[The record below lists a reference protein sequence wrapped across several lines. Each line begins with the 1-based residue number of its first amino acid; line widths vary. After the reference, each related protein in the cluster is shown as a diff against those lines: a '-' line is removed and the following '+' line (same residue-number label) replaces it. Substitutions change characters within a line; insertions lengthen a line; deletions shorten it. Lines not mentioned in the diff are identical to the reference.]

1 MPFAL
6 PLRKLEIYVFKTI
19 VNENLLNSKDNF
31 FPKQKKKKT
40 NITITIIITYSPPFS
55 GREGTIY
62 TSLQYLIFDEANL
75 RIRFSLKDLNLS

>member
-31 FPKQKKKKT
+31 FPKQKKKT